1 MDSNKQ
7 MRICNCFLDVGGC
20 FCELNTIKDEG
31 KRIDSNE
38 KSNKE
43 RDGNATG
50 DTKPDA
56 KPKRPLDWDARDLK
70 TYAWIPKSG
79 GSVKGRYTNRLW
91 EEE

>member
-20 FCELNTIKDEG
+20 FCELNEIKNEG

-38 KSNKE
+38 KSNKK
-43 RDGNATG
+43 RNGDAAG

-56 KPKRPLDWDARDLK
+56 KPKRPLDWDARDLEK
-70 TYAWIPKSG
+70 NAWIPKS
-79 GSVKGRYTNRLW
+79 SRSTEGRYTNRFW
-91 EEE
+91 EE